1 LAAVQG
7 ISPSPIWKL
16 PPDTPHAQTEAAAM
30 RFHAYQDD
38 QQSAHL
44 DIIFGTRTID
54 LITVTV
60 AAMLVA
66 GFVAALAAEL
76 IW

>member
-1 LAAVQG
+1 
-7 ISPSPIWKL
+7 
-16 PPDTPHAQTEAAAM
+16 M

-38 QQSAHL
+38 KQSAHL
-44 DIIFGTRTID
+44 DIVFGARPWTID

-60 AAMLVA
+60 ATALVA

>member
-1 LAAVQG
+1 
-7 ISPSPIWKL
+7 
-16 PPDTPHAQTEAAAM
+16 M